1 MDLKDSAKPV
11 NCFPCNECELE
22 TQHIDELVEHKKT
35 VHEVLKYACDL
46 CEHVDGLL
54 EGLWRHKIDAHQA
67 YVPDTPE
74 ATYHENLADTWQA
87 SLETLLGEPTVKRNP
102 AGTEYDRM
110 WKVNHLNSEITIHI
124 HNKPKNNS
132 NCPKCKFSG
141 NKSEL
146 VKHLKQKHG
155 RKHVC
160 EECETNYM
168 DVKTLKLHI
177 QTKHE
182 NPSPIEPFPCDL
194 CGLVLANFNLLQQHV
209 KEHTPVKFSC
219 QYCDSTEGNQE
230 SLQCHMIKAHNEIA
244 ILCNMAKP
252 MDKLTDNFASFEN
265 FKSELSSVL
274 KSLFDNQH
282 ILKQEMFLIRN
293 NQPKPQARYPTT
305 ETEVKQRKRATE
317 DDDISPS
324 MPAPPAGPPVPPPRT
339 MSSSST
345 NVSRAPPPARN
356 TEPTAEQSSPSCPP
370 QSSPPSP
377 SACALEVVTQCDEC
391 SFQDIRKE
399 NILNHRIAKHSCDKC
414 DFVTRQKSE
423 LNRHK
428 LSVHGKQ
435 SISQY
440 QCDLC
445 SFADVNEE
453 NVLNHKIAKP

>member
-1 MDLKDSAKPV
+1 M
-11 NCFPCNECELE
+11 
-22 TQHIDELVEHKKT
+22 
-35 VHEVLKYACDL
+35 
-46 CEHVDGLL
+46 
-54 EGLWRHKIDAHQA
+54 
-67 YVPDTPE
+67 
-74 ATYHENLADTWQA
+74 
-87 SLETLLGEPTVKRNP
+87 
-102 AGTEYDRM
+102 
-110 WKVNHLNSEITIHI
+110 
-124 HNKPKNNS
+124 
-132 NCPKCKFSG
+132 
-141 NKSEL
+141 
-146 VKHLKQKHG
+146 
-155 RKHVC
+155 
-160 EECETNYM
+160 
-168 DVKTLKLHI
+168 
-177 QTKHE
+177 
-182 NPSPIEPFPCDL
+182 
-194 CGLVLANFNLLQQHV
+194 

-244 ILCNMAKP
+244 ILCNMAKRV
-252 MDKLTDNFASFEN
+252 DKLTDNFASFEN

-293 NQPKPQARYPTT
+293 NQPKQQARYPTT

-428 LSVHGKQ
+428 LSVDGKQ

-453 NVLNHKIAKP
+453 NVLNHKIAKHLVHLCEMCDFECWEEKKLENHYQSIHKQTKYSCNICESSLKTHSNLKSTKQHNITPKSTHVITADIKLPVLVICTVQPIVQTADPKKSKAPPPRSEYQSGICIC